1 MSRFPFFLLVL
12 LISFPYWSLAQSE
25 EDIRTYISQFKD
37 LAIAEQIRMGVPASI
52 TLAQGIHESM
62 AGRSELAT
70 KGNNHFGIKCKS
82 YWTGETI
89 LHDDDKKQE
98 CFRKYT
104 SPEQSYI
111 DHSEFLQ
118 SSNRY
123 HFLFDL
129 EKTDYAGWA
138 SGLKR
143 AGYATNPAYVQK
155 LTELIEKYNLQQY
168 TYEAL
173 SKTKIGLAEIV
184 AEKEA
189 SRNLTYVE
197 DPSTTYK
204 GLKGFWASKGE
215 TLLAY
220 ATNHNI
226 RYARLL
232 DLNELPD
239 EPLKTNMFIFTE
251 KKRKIGTEEFH
262 VVKENETMLLIAQKE
277 AMLLSSLYQFNN
289 LLAGQEPGI
298 GEKLCLQYR
307 SYETPKLRQQFLK
320 ELEPS
325 AKANAQPVI
334 VVREETA
341 PAKKGKDES
350 WSVQVTPKG
359 NDQSLPKT
367 SPVEKLNEVKIVP
380 QSQEK
385 TRTSTPSP
393 EVKTNTSPEPPIN
406 NEERMVVSEKVT
418 LPEQPK
424 TETPPENKTNNQT
437 TEATKDIAETVAVAT
452 PPPTHP
458 LDSKGV
464 LDEEKAA
471 RIEELL
477 NSQPLFT
484 EAKENVHSVEKTM
497 GESKVNPVA
506 PSPHPVVVPAPHVP
520 ERKYDDPGVN
530 DSTKELKRKFD
541 RIVYAQPAYVK
552 REPVAKPNLNAEATV
567 VTPTGVRR
575 NPEILAAQKNTRN
588 NAKNKPATIKK
599 GTGNKAKNVTKHK
612 ATPTKGK
619 GRKKK

>member
-12 LISFPYWSLAQSE
+12 LISFPFWSLAQSE
-25 EDIRTYISQFKD
+25 EDIRTYINQFKD

-52 TLAQGIHESM
+52 TLAQGIHEST

-129 EKTDYAGWA
+129 EKTDFAGWA

-173 SKTKIGLAEIV
+173 SKTKIGLVEIV

-189 SRNLTYVE
+189 PRNLTYVE
-197 DPSTTYK
+197 DPSTSYK

-289 LLAGQEPGI
+289 LLVGQEPGI

-325 AKANAQPVI
+325 AKANTQPVI

-341 PAKKGKDES
+341 PAKKGKDDS
-350 WSVQVTPKG
+350 WAVQVAPKG

-385 TRTSTPSP
+385 TSSPSP
-393 EVKTNTSPEPPIN
+393 EAKTITSPETPVIT
-406 NEERMVVSEKVT
+406 EEKIVISEKVS
-418 LPEQPK
+418 PAEPPK
-424 TETPPENKTNNQT
+424 TETPLESKTKNQT
-437 TEATKDIAETVAVAT
+437 TEPAKDTAETMAVAP

-484 EAKENVHSVEKTM
+484 EAKDNVRPVEKTT
-497 GESKVNPVA
+497 GESKTNPVA
-506 PSPHPVVVPAPHVP
+506 PTPHPVVVPAPHVP

-541 RIVYAQPAYVK
+541 RIIYSQPAYVK
-552 REPVAKPNLNAEATV
+552 REPIAKPNLNTEATV

-575 NPEILAAQKNTRN
+575 NPDIIAAQKNSRN
-588 NAKNKPATIKK
+588 NTRNKPATVKK
-599 GTGNKAKNVTKHK
+599 GTGSKTKNVSKNKT
-612 ATPTKGK
+612 ASSKGK
-619 GRKKK
+619 SRKKK

>member
-1 MSRFPFFLLVL
+1 MMSRFPFFLLVL
-12 LISFPYWSLAQSE
+12 FTSFPFWSLAQSE
-25 EDIRTYISQFKD
+25 EDIRTYINQFKD

-52 TLAQGIHESM
+52 TLAQGIHEST
-62 AGRSELAT
+62 AGTSELAT

-129 EKTDYAGWA
+129 EKTDFAGWA

-189 SRNLTYVE
+189 PRNLTYVE
-197 DPSTTYK
+197 DPSTSYK

-289 LLAGQEPGI
+289 LLAGQEPSI

-325 AKANAQPVI
+325 AKANTQPVI

-350 WSVQVTPKG
+350 WAVQVAPKG

-367 SPVEKLNEVKIVP
+367 SQVEKLSEVKIVP

-385 TRTSTPSP
+385 TSTPSP
-393 EVKTNTSPEPPIN
+393 EAKTNTSAEPPVIT
-406 NEERMVVSEKVT
+406 EEKIVISEKVS
-418 LPEQPK
+418 PAESPK
-424 TETPPENKTNNQT
+424 TETPLESKTKNQT
-437 TEATKDIAETVAVAT
+437 TEPVKDTAETMAVT
-452 PPPTHP
+452 PPPPTHP

-464 LDEEKAA
+464 LD
-471 RIEELL
+471 
-477 NSQPLFT
+477 
-484 EAKENVHSVEKTM
+484 
-497 GESKVNPVA
+497 
-506 PSPHPVVVPAPHVP
+506 
-520 ERKYDDPGVN
+520 
-530 DSTKELKRKFD
+530 
-541 RIVYAQPAYVK
+541 
-552 REPVAKPNLNAEATV
+552 
-567 VTPTGVRR
+567 
-575 NPEILAAQKNTRN
+575 
-588 NAKNKPATIKK
+588 
-599 GTGNKAKNVTKHK
+599 
-612 ATPTKGK
+612 
-619 GRKKK
+619 

>member
-1 MSRFPFFLLVL
+1 MMSRFPFFLLVL
-12 LISFPYWSLAQSE
+12 LISFPFWSLAQSE
-25 EDIRTYISQFKD
+25 EDIRTYINQFKD

-52 TLAQGIHESM
+52 TLAQGIHEST

-129 EKTDYAGWA
+129 EKTDFAGWA

-173 SKTKIGLAEIV
+173 SKTKIGLVEIV

-189 SRNLTYVE
+189 PRNLTYVE
-197 DPSTTYK
+197 DPSTSYK

-232 DLNELPD
+232 DMNELPD

-289 LLAGQEPGI
+289 LLVGQEPGI

-320 ELEPS
+320 ELEPT

-341 PAKKGKDES
+341 PAKKGKDDS
-350 WSVQVTPKG
+350 WAVQVAPKG

-385 TRTSTPSP
+385 TSSPSP
-393 EVKTNTSPEPPIN
+393 EARTITSPETPVIT
-406 NEERMVVSEKVT
+406 EEKIVISEKVS
-418 LPEQPK
+418 PAEPPK
-424 TETPPENKTNNQT
+424 TETPLESKTKNQT
-437 TEATKDIAETVAVAT
+437 TEPAKDTAETMAVAP
-452 PPPTHP
+452 PPPTHS

-484 EAKENVHSVEKTM
+484 EAKDNVRPVEKTT
-497 GESKVNPVA
+497 GESKTNPVA
-506 PSPHPVVVPAPHVP
+506 PTPHPVVVPAPHVP

-541 RIVYAQPAYVK
+541 RIIYSQPAYVK
-552 REPVAKPNLNAEATV
+552 REPIAKPNLNTEATV

-575 NPEILAAQKNTRN
+575 NPDIIAAQKKSRNNTR
-588 NAKNKPATIKK
+588 NKPATVKK
-599 GTGNKAKNVTKHK
+599 GTGSKAKNVSKNKT
-612 ATPTKGK
+612 ASSKGK
-619 GRKKK
+619 SRKKK